1 MIVSHDRYFMDKLV
15 DHLFVFEG
23 EGNIR
28 DFPGNYTLYRFYK
41 DQEKKTG
48 VFSDDAK
55 SSFLNAA
62 PAEKKEEPKPEP
74 SSTTAPKKLS
84 FKDKFEFES
93 LEKDMPAL
101 NEERDQLN
109 EKIASGTLPYD
120 ELEKLL
126 KRIAEVT
133 QLLEQ
138 KELRWLEL
146 SEKVS

>member
-1 MIVSHDRYFMDKLV
+1 MDKLV

-62 PAEKKEEPKPEP
+62 PTEKKEEPKPE
-74 SSTTAPKKLS
+74 SSNNNNTPKKLS
-84 FKDKFEFES
+84 FKDKFEFEA
-93 LEKDMPAL
+93 LEKDMPVL
-101 NEERDQLN
+101 IQERDQLN
-109 EKIASGTLPYD
+109 EKIASGALPYD

-133 QLLEQ
+133 ELLEQ